1 LIANFATNVS
11 RFGEE
16 KHAEVR
22 SYGVKPI
29 FARRTKAESLSPMR
43 RLPPLRSLEAFVRIA
58 KLGSAKAAASELGL
72 SPPAL
77 SRRIKAL
84 EDFMG
89 KPLFDRKAQ
98 AMILNSDGGALLKA
112 IEPALESLAEAVD
125 ELSGQG
131 GEYRLRLGLLP
142 LFGSQRLIPRLPELR
157 KLFPKLHIDLDTSA
171 HAENLLGDVVD
182 AAIII
187 ADQVDPRLYS
197 VRLDRNTVYAIASE
211 TLAREQKLQHPSDLS
226 NQTVLV
232 HSDMPLVFDAWRQAI
247 GAPRLKPAAIDHID
261 SGQLMLEA
269 AANGLG
275 VAIMHGSHLSD
286 ARDPRLVRL
295 FDIEVESPYSYWFVC
310 RPRALKQRAV
320 RIFHDWL
327 LKSAV

>member
-1 LIANFATNVS
+1 
-11 RFGEE
+11 
-16 KHAEVR
+16 
-22 SYGVKPI
+22 
-29 FARRTKAESLSPMR
+29 MR
-43 RLPPLRSLEAFVRIA
+43 RLPPLRSLEAFVRTA
-58 KLGSAKAAASELGL
+58 KLGSAKAAASELAL

-89 KPLFDRKAQ
+89 KPLFDRKSQ
-98 AMILNSDGGALLKA
+98 AMYLNADGQALMDA
-112 IEPALESLAEAVD
+112 VEPVLESLAEVVE
-125 ELSGQG
+125 ELAGEG
-131 GEYRLRLGLLP
+131 GEYRLRLGVLP
-142 LFGSQRLIPRLPELR
+142 LFGTQRLIPRLPELR
-157 KLFPKLHIDLDTSA
+157 KLFPKLHIDVDTSG

-187 ADQVDPRLYS
+187 ADHVDPKLHS

-211 TLAREQKLQHPSDLS
+211 KLVAEHGIKTPADIK

-232 HSDMPLVFDAWRQAI
+232 HSDMPLIFDAWRTAI
-247 GAPRLKPAAIDHID
+247 GQPKLKPAAIDHID
-261 SGQLMLEA
+261 SGPLMLEA

-275 VAIMHGSHLSD
+275 VAIMHGSHFSD
-286 ARDPRLVRL
+286 AKDDRLTRL
-295 FDIEVESPYSYWFVC
+295 FDSEVESPYSYWFVC

-327 LKSAV
+327 LKAGV

>member
-1 LIANFATNVS
+1 
-11 RFGEE
+11 
-16 KHAEVR
+16 
-22 SYGVKPI
+22 
-29 FARRTKAESLSPMR
+29 MR

-58 KLGSAKAAASELGL
+58 KLGSAKAAASELAL

-89 KPLFDRKAQ
+89 KPVFDRKAQ
-98 AMILNSDGGALLKA
+98 AMVLNADGQALLLA
-112 IEPALESLAEAVD
+112 IEPALEAMAD
-125 ELSGQG
+125 AIDDLSGQG
-131 GEYRLRLGLLP
+131 GEYRLRLGVLP
-142 LFGSQRLIPRLPELR
+142 LFGTQRLIPRLPELR
-157 KLFPKLHIDLDTSA
+157 KLFPKLHIDVDTSA

-197 VRLDRNTVYAIASE
+197 VRLDRNNVYAITSHD
-211 TLAREQKLQHPSDLS
+211 LATSAKLGTPADLK

-232 HSDMPLVFDAWRQAI
+232 HSDMPLIFDAWRNAVGQ
-247 GAPRLKPAAIDHID
+247 PKLKPAAIDHID
-261 SGQLMLEA
+261 SGPLMLEA

-275 VAIMHGSHLSD
+275 VAIMHGSHLTD
-286 ARDPRLVRL
+286 AKDDRLTRL
-295 FDIEVESPYSYWFVC
+295 FDVEVESPYSYWFVC
-310 RPRALKQRAV
+310 HPRALKQRAV

-327 LKSAV
+327 VKSEI

>member
-1 LIANFATNVS
+1 MCGKL
-11 RFGEE
+11 R
-16 KHAEVR
+16 
-22 SYGVKPI
+22 VK
-29 FARRTKAESLSPMR
+29 ACLSALHKIREISSMR

-58 KLGSAKAAASELGL
+58 KLGSAKAAASELAL

-89 KPLFDRKAQ
+89 KPLFERKSQ
-98 AMILNSDGGALLKA
+98 AMILNSDGHALLRA
-112 IEPALESLAEAVD
+112 IEPALESLAEAVE

-131 GEYRLRLGLLP
+131 GEYRLRLGVLP
-142 LFGSQRLIPRLPELR
+142 LFGSQRLIPRMPELR
-157 KLFPKLHIDLDTSA
+157 KLFPKLHIDVDTSA
-171 HAENLLGDVVD
+171 HAENLLGDVID

-187 ADQVDPRLYS
+187 ADEVDPRLYS

-211 TLAREQKLQHPSDLS
+211 TLAREQKLTKPSDLKD
-226 NQTVLV
+226 QTVLV
-232 HSDMPLVFDAWRQAI
+232 HSDMPLIFDAWRHAV
-247 GAPRLKPAAIDHID
+247 GEPKLKPAAVDNID
-261 SGQLMLEA
+261 SGALMLEA

-275 VAIMHGSHLSD
+275 VAIMHGSHFSD
-286 ARDPRLVRL
+286 AKDPRLVRL
-295 FDIEVESPYSYWFVC
+295 FDSEVESPYSYWFVC

-327 LKSAV
+327 LKSGV

>member
-1 LIANFATNVS
+1 
-11 RFGEE
+11 
-16 KHAEVR
+16 
-22 SYGVKPI
+22 
-29 FARRTKAESLSPMR
+29 MR
-43 RLPPLRSLEAFVRIA
+43 RLPPLRSLEAFVRVA
-58 KLGSAKAAASELGL
+58 KLGSAKAAASELSL

-89 KPLFDRKAQ
+89 KSLFDRRSQ
-98 AMILNSDGGALLKA
+98 AMVINSDGRALLNA
-112 IEPALESLAEAVD
+112 IEPALEAMAEAVE

-157 KLFPKLHIDLDTSA
+157 KLFPKLHIDVDTSG

-187 ADQVDPRLYS
+187 AAEVDPKLYS
-197 VRLDRNTVYAIASE
+197 VRLDSNNVYAITSKTMAAE
-211 TLAREQKLQHPSDLS
+211 NNIKTPADLVRH
-226 NQTVLV
+226 TVMV
-232 HSDMPLVFDAWRQAI
+232 HSDMPLIFDEWRRAS
-247 GAPRLKPAAIDHID
+247 GVPKLKPAAVDSMD
-261 SGQLMLEA
+261 SGPLMLEA

-275 VAIMHGSHLSD
+275 VAIMHGSHFSD
-286 ARDPRLVRL
+286 AKDPRLTRL
-295 FDIEVESPYSYWFVC
+295 FDVEIESPYSYWFVC

-320 RIFHDWL
+320 KIFHDWL
-327 LKSAV
+327 LKAEV

>member
-1 LIANFATNVS
+1 
-11 RFGEE
+11 
-16 KHAEVR
+16 
-22 SYGVKPI
+22 VK
-29 FARRTKAESLSPMR
+29 ACLSALHKIREISSMR

-58 KLGSAKAAASELGL
+58 KLGSAKAAASELAL

-89 KPLFDRKAQ
+89 KPLFERKSQ
-98 AMILNSDGGALLKA
+98 AMILNSDGHALLRA
-112 IEPALESLAEAVD
+112 IEPALESLAEAVE

-131 GEYRLRLGLLP
+131 GEYRLRLGVLP
-142 LFGSQRLIPRLPELR
+142 LFGSQRLIPRMPELR
-157 KLFPKLHIDLDTSA
+157 KLFPKLHIDVDTSA
-171 HAENLLGDVVD
+171 HAENLLGDVID

-187 ADQVDPRLYS
+187 ADEVDPRLYS

-211 TLAREQKLQHPSDLS
+211 TLAREQKLTKPSDLED
-226 NQTVLV
+226 QTVLV
-232 HSDMPLVFDAWRQAI
+232 HSDMPLIFDAWRQAV
-247 GAPRLKPAAIDHID
+247 GEPKLKPAAVDNID
-261 SGQLMLEA
+261 SGALMLEA

-275 VAIMHGSHLSD
+275 VAIMHGSHFSD
-286 ARDPRLVRL
+286 AKDPRLVRL
-295 FDIEVESPYSYWFVC
+295 FDSEVESPYSYWFVC

-327 LKSAV
+327 LKSGV